1 MPVSLASSAAASMHG
16 AMVPISR
23 ITVSGTST
31 FTVTFSSIPSVYQD
45 LKLIGSARTSFNNL
59 SEALGLYFNGD
70 NSSGLYSNTSI
81 VTADTIYPG
90 RNTNVNQSTFCQVIS
105 NTAQTGN
112 FNVVRTDFFNYSNT
126 SVNKSAISKHA
137 ADYNNSG
144 SGAVGMY
151 SLLWRN
157 TNAITSISIQS
168 GNGAYF
174 IAGTT
179 FTLYGIRSVGQ

>member
-1 MPVSLASSAAASMHG
+1 MPVALSAASAAMHG
-16 AMVPISR
+16 AMVPIGQVV
-23 ITVSGTST
+23 VSGTST
-31 FTVTFSSIPSVYQD
+31 FTITFSSIPQVYQN
-45 LKLIGSARTSFNNL
+45 LRLVGSARTSFNNL
-59 SEALGLYFNGD
+59 SESLSVYFNGD

-81 VTADTIYPG
+81 VTADAIYNG

-105 NTAQTGN
+105 NTAATGA
-112 FNVVRTDFFNYSNT
+112 FNVVETEFLSYSNT
-126 SVNKSAISKHA
+126 SINKIGISKHA

-151 SLLWRN
+151 AILWRN

-168 GNGAYF
+168 NNGAYF

-179 FTLYGIRSVGQ
+179 FTLYGVRSVGQ